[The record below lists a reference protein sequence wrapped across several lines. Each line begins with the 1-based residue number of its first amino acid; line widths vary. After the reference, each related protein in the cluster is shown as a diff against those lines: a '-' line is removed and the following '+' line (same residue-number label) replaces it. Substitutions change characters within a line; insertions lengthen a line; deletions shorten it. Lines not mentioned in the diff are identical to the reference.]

1 MGIGKERRTRRP
13 TRGHHP
19 ERLAPLEAQHPL
31 EHMRQ
36 VRGAHMDPDSY
47 TNRLPRAV
55 KAKSERAPAGG
66 EKTCFER
73 TTRIGQKDNNLG
85 NLTIFSD

>member
-1 MGIGKERRTRRP
+1 M
-13 TRGHHP
+13 
-19 ERLAPLEAQHPL
+19 EAQHLL
-31 EHMRQ
+31 EHTRQ

-66 EKTCFER
+66 EKNMF
-73 TTRIGQKDNNLG
+73 QKDDADWSIKQQPGKFDDFLVIDTTAKKN
-85 NLTIFSD
+85 D

>member
-1 MGIGKERRTRRP
+1 
-13 TRGHHP
+13 
-19 ERLAPLEAQHPL
+19 LEAQHLL
-31 EHMRQ
+31 EHTRQ

-66 EKTCFER
+66 EKTCFKR
-73 TTRIGQKDNNLG
+73 TMRIGQ
-85 NLTIFSD
+85 

>member
-1 MGIGKERRTRRP
+1 MDTGKGRRTRQP

-19 ERLAPLEAQHPL
+19 GRVAPLEAQHPL
-31 EHMRQ
+31 EHTRQ

-66 EKTCFER
+66 EKTCFKR
-73 TTRIGQKDNNLG
+73 TMRIGQ
-85 NLTIFSD
+85 

>member
-1 MGIGKERRTRRP
+1 MWVLEGEEGLDDRQGGTIPG
-13 TRGHHP
+13 G
-19 ERLAPLEAQHPL
+19 LAPLEAQHPL
-31 EHMRQ
+31 EHTRQ

-66 EKTCFER
+66 EKTCFKR
-73 TTRIGQKDNNLG
+73 TMRIGQ
-85 NLTIFSD
+85 